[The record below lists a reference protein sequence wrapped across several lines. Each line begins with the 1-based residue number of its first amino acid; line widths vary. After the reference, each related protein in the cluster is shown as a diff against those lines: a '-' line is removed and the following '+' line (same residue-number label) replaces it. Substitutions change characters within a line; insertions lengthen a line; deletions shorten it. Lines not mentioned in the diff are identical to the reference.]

1 MSDIETLMSNMVE
14 RLLIEGVPPGVI
26 ARAFELNVELIK
38 ERQSQVRRVKYGTDD
53 LSEYMEQMQW
63 TAVEEALKTMQ
74 SGSVAEKTRFV
85 SAILGKQMAVAARRT
100 PESQRKATDSLMD
113 LMQEMRNGEAKQSPQ
128 RSRFVA
134 VLEGGTS
141 AQPFPLADAGTT
153 DDPDEIGEDAQA
165 EP

>member
-1 MSDIETLMSNMVE
+1 MSDIETLMTNMVE

-113 LMQEMRNGEAKQSPQ
+113 LMAEMRTGEAKKPAP

-134 VLEGGTS
+134 VLEGPLN
-141 AQPFPLADAGTT
+141 AQLGSLADVGDA
-153 DDPDEIGEDAQA
+153 DDQDEVSEDAPA